1 MYAFVFKLFTEILA
15 GKKSDKLRLADVVRK
30 FAPVL
35 DISRLISTRLSV
47 NNESREYMG
56 KPRFLPYLFP
66 DFSDALLPFSAV
78 R

>member
-1 MYAFVFKLFTEILA
+1 MYAFVFKLFKETLA

-35 DISRLISTRLSV
+35 DISRLTSTRLSV
-47 NNESREYMG
+47 NKKSREYMD

-66 DFSDALLPFSAV
+66 GFTDALLPFSAV